1 MPKDRLA
8 SLRRALM
15 ALAVGLWAGLSA
27 AAALAAPTLI
37 ENRALMTYVD
47 AASGLSSR
55 LESNTV
61 RVVVQP
67 VAALALS
74 AGQAI
79 VRTPG
84 TGFALPHRL
93 TNSGNAAATVR
104 LSASGGAAIELVLDV
119 NGNGVADPGEATV
132 ASLELPAGGAA
143 DLLLV
148 GTVPA
153 SALPGSR
160 LELGLAATAADASAS
175 ATDTVTVGSGPAIR
189 VTKAA
194 LAPNAV
200 PGGEAVF
207 RIVAN
212 NLGNGPALGLPVLV
226 DGASRSLVLLRD
238 AIPANATPLALAGGS
253 GQALYHVR
261 ETAENVWTRLAPA
274 DPATVDA
281 VAWGLERLDPGQ
293 AVAVELRLALSANA
307 HGSLE
312 NTAAARFD
320 DGRGPAEAVSNTAR
334 IALPASPPRLS
345 FFTDA
350 NFARLTGHTRLGA
363 PLWVQADAAGCNRD
377 AGDREQ
383 LSLTLVSA
391 LTGDREVFIAEES
404 GHNTGLYRV
413 SGGVPTAD
421 AASVPAVRGDGRLSL
436 RTDDRITATLAG
448 CGAASSEAA
457 VLIDP
462 YGVVFDSK
470 SNAPVAGALVTLI
483 DVSGAGNG
491 GRPGAPATVFAA
503 DGITPA
509 PASVTTGAD
518 GSFAFPRVPPS
529 DYRLAVAPPGAYTFP
544 SQLPVALMPGGR
556 AIDAAASYGQ
566 SFPVNLATGDVH
578 ADIPL
583 DAPAGTGLSV
593 RKRAGRERVDIG
605 DVLDYTVEVKNV
617 SGSPIAGVTLA
628 DTLPAGFAY
637 VPGSTR
643 QDGRPGADPAG
654 GRGPQLAF
662 SLGSLATDGAT
673 TLAYRVR
680 VTALARPGNATN
692 RASAT
697 GAPPLAA
704 GSNVAA
710 ATVKV
715 EAGIFSNRGFLLG
728 RVFLAC
734 DGRPGAAGVKVWLET
749 GDWAVTDAAGQY
761 HFDDLMPTTHV
772 VRLDPAT
779 LPAGTAAA
787 SRFVDIRNGEL
798 RRADFELVPASGCPA
813 VPASPAA
820 PAVPPSTA
828 AASSAPTPSAAPPA
842 LESLLAGLAPIP
854 AILAPADGAV
864 LPGTQTAIR
873 LAGPAGA
880 HLELAVNGTPVPASR
895 LGTRVEDGV
904 RGIAAAE
911 YIGVDLKPGQNRLEL
926 EVFDPFGNA
935 RGRASAI
942 VVAPGPLARIE
953 LAPVDQ
959 PVADGRSDA
968 RLRLRLLDADGV
980 PVAARTALTLEA
992 VQGLWRTPDLDPLTP
1007 GVQTFV
1013 EGGEAVIALSSPDK
1027 PGEVRLRASSGA
1039 VVTETPLV
1047 FAPALSPLMAVG
1059 LVDGVIDLSRLTG
1072 RLSPASPADSFEQE
1086 LRSFGGD
1093 RLHGRAALFLK
1104 GKVLGD
1110 TLLTLAYDSE
1120 KPARRELFRDIQPD
1134 RWYPV
1139 YGDEAGRG
1147 FAAASGEK
1155 LYLRVDR
1162 GSSYVLYGDVNTAPA
1177 GGDGPRLARY
1187 SRSLTGAKAHLEEG
1201 GIKAE
1206 AWASQ
1211 GRNRRIVK
1219 ELPGTGTSGPYVLAA
1234 ADLVPGSEQVEIV
1247 VRDRDQPGLVVKATP
1262 QVAMADY
1269 SLEGRR
1275 LLFRRPV
1282 PSLDADLNPVYVRVT
1297 YESDQGGR
1305 DFWTLGGDMEV
1316 DVTPGLTVGASLA
1329 DDRNPQAPYRLAGTR
1344 ARWQLGERTTLAA
1357 EVAQSD
1363 GAALGRGRA
1372 GRVELKHADGPLVA
1386 QVAAGRAEAAFDNP
1400 ASPLSRGREEISARA
1415 AYAIDAQTRLAAE
1428 VLSSAD
1434 TATGGRR
1441 DGATLSVERDLGQG
1455 LRGEA
1460 GLRRVHAT
1468 RPAALPDS
1476 PGELDFTSLRGKLT
1490 AQVPG
1495 LEGASIYGEAE
1506 QAIAGSGHLVAAGG
1520 DVALAPRIKG
1530 YARHEFANSLT
1541 GTWGLDD
1548 AGQRR
1553 YTSVLG
1559 IAGEVMAGGQ
1569 AFSEYRLPMA
1579 LDGRT
1584 GEAAIGLRN
1593 LWPVAEGLRLSTG
1606 VEQVTGIGR
1615 ASRNEALALTGGVEW
1630 TARPD
1635 LKTTARLEWRN
1646 ATGSESWLATAG
1658 AAWKLDGGWALL
1670 GKGSFDRSQPKG
1682 GGAETWRGHL
1692 QAGLAWRDPAGRWL
1706 ALGRIARLADQD
1718 AAGRRDSRLLALH
1731 TNLQAD
1737 PRTEWSGRYAVK
1749 HSVDTS
1755 AGIGSRGLA
1764 QLAGA
1769 GWRRDL
1775 GHRWDLGLHGR
1786 LLADSAVAAR
1796 FGLMAEVGFRLADNL
1811 WVAAGYNA
1819 LDIRT
1824 ADLAGSGPVQRG
1836 AFLRLRFKFDETLLA
1851 GGLPE

>member
-1 MPKDRLA
+1 MPKDRLS
-8 SLRRALM
+8 SLRRALL
-15 ALAVGLWAGLSA
+15 ALAAGLWAGLSA
-27 AAALAAPTLI
+27 ETALAAPTLI
-37 ENRALMTYVD
+37 ESRALMTYVD

-74 AGQAI
+74 AGQAV

-93 TNSGNAAATVR
+93 TNGGNASAAVR
-104 LSASGGAAIELVLDV
+104 LSASGTVGLDLVLDA
-119 NGNGVADPGEATV
+119 NGNGVADPGEAPV
-132 ASLELPAGGAA
+132 ASLELPAGATA

-160 LELGLAATAADASAS
+160 LELGLAATAAAASAS
-175 ATDTVTVGSGPAIR
+175 AADTVTVGSGPAIR

-194 LAPNAV
+194 LTPNAV
-200 PGGEAVF
+200 PGGEAAF

-212 NLGNGPALGLPVLV
+212 NLGNGPALGLPVRV

-238 AIPANATPLALAGGS
+238 AIPANTTPLALVGS
-253 GQALYHVR
+253 GGQALYHLR
-261 ETAENVWTRLAPA
+261 GSAENAWSSQRPA
-274 DPATVDA
+274 DPTAVDA

-293 AVAVELRLALSANA
+293 AVAFDLRLALPANA

-350 NFARLTGHTRLGA
+350 SFARLTGHTRLGA

-383 LSLTLVSA
+383 LSLTLASA

-404 GHNTGLYRV
+404 GHNTGRYRV

-470 SNAPVAGALVTLI
+470 SNAPVAGARVTLI

-503 DGITPA
+503 DGLTPA
-509 PASVTTGAD
+509 PASVTTVAD

-529 DYRLAVAPPGAYTFP
+529 DYRLDVAPPGAYSFP
-544 SQLPVALMPGGR
+544 SLLPPALMPGDR
-556 AIDAAASYGQ
+556 AIDAAASYGRP
-566 SFPVNLATGDVH
+566 FPVNLATGDVH

-593 RKRAGRERVDIG
+593 RKRAGREQVEIG
-605 DVLDYTVEVKNV
+605 DFLDYTVEVKNV

-628 DTLPAGFAY
+628 DTLPPGFAY
-637 VPGSTR
+637 VPGSAR
-643 QDGRPGADPAG
+643 QDGRPVADPAG

-662 SLGSLATDGAT
+662 ILGSLATDAT
-673 TLAYRVR
+673 ATLAYRVR

-692 RASAT
+692 HARAT

-704 GSNVAA
+704 GSNLAA
-710 ATVKV
+710 ATVQV
-715 EAGIFSNRGFLLG
+715 EAGIFSDQGFLLG

-734 DGRPGAAGVKVWLET
+734 AGKPGVAGVKVWLET

-787 SRFVDIRNGEL
+787 SRFVDVKNGEL
-798 RRADFELVPASGCPA
+798 RRADFELVPAGGCPA
-813 VPASPAA
+813 AAA
-820 PAVPPSTA
+820 PTTPVAKTA
-828 AASSAPTPSAAPPA
+828 PAPMAAPG
-842 LESLLAGLAPIP
+842 LESLLAELSPTP
-854 AILAPADGAV
+854 AILSPADGAV

-880 HLELAVNGTPVPASR
+880 RLELAVNGSPVPASR
-895 LGTRVEDGV
+895 LGTRVEDRA

-911 YIGVDLKPGQNRLEL
+911 YIGVDLRPGQNRLEL
-926 EVFDPFGNA
+926 AVFDPFGNA
-935 RGRASAI
+935 RGRATATI
-942 VVAPGPLARIE
+942 TAPGPLARIE

-968 RLRLRLLDADGV
+968 RLRLRLLDAAGV

-992 VQGLWRTPDLDPLTP
+992 AQGLWRTADLDPLAP

-1013 EGGEAVIALSSPDK
+1013 EGGEAVIPLSSPDK

-1039 VVTETPLV
+1039 VVTEAPLA

-1059 LVDGVIDLSRLTG
+1059 LVDGVIDLSRLSG
-1072 RLSPASPADSFEQE
+1072 RLSPASPGDAFERE
-1086 LRSFGGD
+1086 LRSFGDD

-1104 GKVLGD
+1104 GKILGD

-1120 KPARRELFRDIQPD
+1120 KPARQELFRDIQPD

-1162 GSSYVLYGDVNTAPA
+1162 GGSYVLYGDFNTAPA

-1187 SRSLTGAKAHLEEG
+1187 SRNLTGAKAHLQEG

-1211 GRNRRIVK
+1211 GRNRRIVE
-1219 ELPGTGTSGPYVLAA
+1219 ELPGTGTSGPYPLAA
-1234 ADLVPGSEQVEIV
+1234 ADIVPGSEQVEIV
-1247 VRDRDQPGLVVKATP
+1247 VRDRDQPALVLKATP

-1269 SLEGRR
+1269 SLDGGR

-1282 PSLDADLNPVYVRVT
+1282 PSVDADLNPVSVRVT
-1297 YESDQGGR
+1297 YESDQGDR
-1305 DFWTLGGDMEV
+1305 DFWTVGGDLEAEV
-1316 DVTPGLTVGASLA
+1316 APGLTLGASLA

-1344 ARWQLGERTTLAA
+1344 ARWQLGEGTTLAA

-1363 GAALGRGRA
+1363 GAVLGRGRA
-1372 GRVELKHADGPLVA
+1372 GRVELKHADGPLTA

-1415 AYAIDAQTRLAAE
+1415 AYAVDAQTRLGAE
-1428 VLSSAD
+1428 VLHSAD
-1434 TATGGRR
+1434 TAGGGRR
-1441 DGATLSVERDLGQG
+1441 EGARLSVERDLGHG
-1455 LRGEA
+1455 LRAEGS
-1460 GLRRVHAT
+1460 LRRVRETAA
-1468 RPAALPDS
+1468 PALSGS
-1476 PGELDFTSLRGKLT
+1476 PGGITFTSVGGRLT

-1495 LEGASIYGEAE
+1495 LDGASVYGEAE
-1506 QAIAGSGHLVAAGG
+1506 QAVAGSGHRLAAGG
-1520 DVALAPRIKG
+1520 EMALAPRIKG

-1541 GTWGLDD
+1541 GAWGLND

-1553 YTSVLG
+1553 YASVLG

-1569 AFSEYRLPMA
+1569 AFSEYRLPAA
-1579 LDGRT
+1579 LDGRSA
-1584 GEAAIGLRN
+1584 EAAIGLKN

-1606 VEQVTGIGR
+1606 VERVAGIGR
-1615 ASRNEALALTGGVEW
+1615 ASPNEALALTGGVEW

-1635 LKTTARLEWRN
+1635 LKTTTRLEWRD
-1646 ATGSESWLATAG
+1646 ATDSESWLATAG

-1670 GKGSFDRSQPKG
+1670 GKGSFDSSQPKT
-1682 GGAETWRGHL
+1682 GGAETWRGRL
-1692 QAGLAWRDPAGRWL
+1692 QAGLAWRDPDGRWL
-1706 ALGRIARLADQD
+1706 ALGRIAHLVDQD
-1718 AAGRRDSRLLALH
+1718 AAGRQDGRLLALH
-1731 TNLQAD
+1731 ANFQAD

-1749 HSVDTS
+1749 HSVDAG

-1764 QLAGA
+1764 QLAGI
-1769 GWRRDL
+1769 GWRRNLDR
-1775 GHRWDLGLHGR
+1775 RWDLALHGR
-1786 LLADSAVAAR
+1786 LLADSAAGTRA
-1796 FGLMAEVGFRLADNL
+1796 GLMAEVGYRLADNL

-1819 LDIRT
+1819 LDIGS
-1824 ADLAGSGPVQRG
+1824 ADLAGSEPVQRG
-1836 AFLRLRFKFDETLLA
+1836 VFLRLRFKFDETLLA

>member
-1 MPKDRLA
+1 MPQHRHP
-8 SLRRALM
+8 SLRRAVL
-15 ALAVGLWAGLSA
+15 ALAAGLWAALSA
-27 AAALAAPTLI
+27 AAMAAPTLI

-61 RVVVQP
+61 RIVVQP

-74 AGQAI
+74 AGQAV

-93 TNSGNAAATVR
+93 TNSGNAPAALR
-104 LSASGGAAIELVLDV
+104 LSASGAAGLELVLDA
-119 NGNGVADPGEATV
+119 NGNGVADPGEAPV
-132 ASLELPAGGAA
+132 ASLELPAGAAA

-148 GTVPA
+148 GTVPTT
-153 SALPGSR
+153 ALPGSR
-160 LELGLAATAADASAS
+160 LELGLTAIAGEASAN
-175 ATDTVTVGSGPAIR
+175 AADTVTVGSGPALQ
-189 VTKAA
+189 VAKAA
-194 LAPNAV
+194 LRPNAV
-200 PGGEAVF
+200 PGGEAAF

-212 NLGNGPALGLPVLV
+212 NLGNSPALGLPIRV

-238 AIPANATPLALAGGS
+238 AIPANTTPLALAGGS
-253 GQALYHVR
+253 GQALYHLR
-261 ETAENVWTRLAPA
+261 GTPENAWVSLAPA

-293 AVAVELRLALSANA
+293 TITFNLRLALSTTAG
-307 HGSLE
+307 GSLE
-312 NTAAARFD
+312 NTATARFD
-320 DGRGPAEAVSNTAR
+320 DGRGPAEVLSNTAR
-334 IALPASPPRLS
+334 IALPATPPRLS

-350 NFARLTGHTRLGA
+350 SFARVTGHARLGA

-377 AGDREQ
+377 VGDRER
-383 LSLTLVSA
+383 LSLTLASA
-391 LTGDREVFIAEES
+391 LTGDAEVFIAEES
-404 GHNTGLYRV
+404 GHNTGRYRV
-413 SGGVPTAD
+413 TAGVPTAD

-436 RTDDRITATLAG
+436 RTDDRITAILAG

-503 DGITPA
+503 DGVTPA

-529 DYRLAVAPPGAYTFP
+529 DYRLDVAPPGAYTFP
-544 SQLPVALMPGGR
+544 SLLPPALMPGER
-556 AIDAAASYGQ
+556 AIDAAASYGRP
-566 SFPVNLATGDVH
+566 FPVNLATGDVH

-583 DAPAGTGLSV
+583 DAPTGTGLSV
-593 RKRAGRERVDIG
+593 RKRAARERVEIG
-605 DVLDYTVEVKNV
+605 DFLDYTVEVKNV
-617 SGSPIAGVTLA
+617 SGSPIAGVTVA
-628 DTLPAGFAY
+628 DTMPAGFAY

-643 QDGRPGADPAG
+643 RDGRPVADPAG
-654 GRGPQLAF
+654 SRGPQLAF
-662 SLGSLATDGAT
+662 SLGSLATGAAT

-680 VTALARPGNATN
+680 ITALARTGNATN

-704 GSNVAA
+704 GSNLAA

-715 EAGIFSNRGFLLG
+715 EAGIFSDRGFLLG

-734 DGRPGAAGVKVWLET
+734 AGKPGAAGVKVWLET

-787 SRFVDIRNGEL
+787 SRFVDVRNGEL
-798 RRADFELVPASGCPA
+798 RRADFELVPAGGCPA
-813 VPASPAA
+813 VVASPVA

-828 AASSAPTPSAAPPA
+828 AAGPAPTPTAAPPA
-842 LESLLAGLAPIP
+842 LESLLAGLAPTP

-880 HLELAVNGTPVPASR
+880 RLELSVNGSPVPASR
-895 LGTRVEDGV
+895 LGTRVEDSA

-911 YIGVDLKPGQNRLEL
+911 YIGVDLRPGQSRLEL
-926 EVFDPFGNA
+926 AVFDPFGNE
-935 RGRASAI
+935 RGRQIAT
-942 VVAPGPLARIE
+942 VTAPGPLARIE
-953 LAPVDQ
+953 LAPVDK

-968 RLRLRLLDADGV
+968 RLRLRLLDAAGV

-992 VQGLWRTPDLDPLTP
+992 AQGLWRTPDLDPLAS

-1013 EGGEAVIALSSPDK
+1013 EGGETVIALSSPDK
-1027 PGEVRLRASSGA
+1027 PGEVRLRASSGTIA
-1039 VVTETPLV
+1039 TETPLA

-1059 LVDGVIDLSRLTG
+1059 LVDGVIDLSRLAG
-1072 RLSPASPADSFEQE
+1072 RLSPASPGDAFERE
-1086 LRSFGGD
+1086 LRSFGDD

-1104 GKVLGD
+1104 GKILGD

-1139 YGDEAGRG
+1139 YGDESARG

-1162 GSSYVLYGDVNTAPA
+1162 GSSYVLYGDFNTAPA
-1177 GGDGPRLARY
+1177 GSDGPRLARY

-1201 GIKAE
+1201 GVKAE

-1211 GRNRRIVK
+1211 GRNRRIVE
-1219 ELPGTGTSGPYVLAA
+1219 ELPGTGTSGPYPLAA
-1234 ADLVPGSEQVEIV
+1234 ADIVPGSEQVEIV

-1269 SLEGRR
+1269 SLDGGR
-1275 LLFRRPV
+1275 LIFRRPV
-1282 PSLDADLNPVYVRVT
+1282 PSVDADLNPVYVRVT

-1305 DFWTLGGDMEV
+1305 DFWTVGGDLQVEV
-1316 DVTPGLTVGASLA
+1316 APGLTVGASLV
-1329 DDRNPQAPYRLAGTR
+1329 DDGNPQASYRLAGTR
-1344 ARWQLGERTTLAA
+1344 ARWRLGERTTLAA
-1357 EVAQSD
+1357 EVAQND

-1372 GRVELKHADGPLVA
+1372 GRVELKHADGPLTA
-1386 QVAAGRAEAAFDNP
+1386 QIAAGRAEPAFDNP
-1400 ASPLSRGREEISARA
+1400 ASPLSRGREEITARA
-1415 AYAIDAQTRLAAE
+1415 AYAVDAQTRLAAE
-1428 VLSSAD
+1428 VLHSAD
-1434 TATGGRR
+1434 TAS
-1441 DGATLSVERDLGQG
+1441 GAQREGARLSVERDLGDG
-1455 LRGEA
+1455 LRAEGS
-1460 GLRRVHAT
+1460 LRRVHETAS
-1468 RPAALPDS
+1468 PALSGS
-1476 PGELDFTSLRGKLT
+1476 PGRIAFTSVGGRLT
-1490 AQVPG
+1490 AQLPG
-1495 LEGASIYGEAE
+1495 LEGASVYGEAE
-1506 QAIAGSGHLVAAGG
+1506 QAVAGSGYLLAAGG
-1520 DVALAPRIKG
+1520 EVALAPRIKG

-1541 GTWGLDD
+1541 GAWGLND

-1553 YTSVLG
+1553 YASVVG
-1559 IAGEVMAGGQ
+1559 ISGEVMEGGQ
-1569 AFSEYRLPMA
+1569 AFSEYRVPAA
-1579 LDGRT
+1579 LDGRSA
-1584 GEAAIGLRN
+1584 EAAIGLRN

-1606 VEQVTGIGR
+1606 IERVAGIGR

-1635 LKTTARLEWRN
+1635 LKATARLEWRD

-1658 AAWKLDGGWALL
+1658 AAWKLGGGWALL
-1670 GKGSFDRSQPKG
+1670 GKGSFDRSQPKA
-1682 GGAETWRGHL
+1682 GGAETWRGRL

-1706 ALGRIARLADQD
+1706 ALGRVARLADQD
-1718 AAGRRDSRLLALH
+1718 AAGRRDGRLLALH
-1731 TNLQAD
+1731 ANLQAD

-1749 HSVDTS
+1749 HSVDAS
-1755 AGIGSRGLA
+1755 AGITSQGLA
-1764 QLAGA
+1764 QLAGV
-1769 GWRRDL
+1769 GWRRNL
-1775 GHRWDLGLHGR
+1775 GGRWDLALHGR
-1786 LLADSAVAAR
+1786 VLADSAVATR
-1796 FGLMAEVGFRLADNL
+1796 SGVMAEVGYRLADNL

-1819 LDIRT
+1819 LDIRS
-1824 ADLAGSGPVQRG
+1824 ADLAGSDPAHRG

-1851 GGLPE
+1851 GVLPE